1 MKKLGYALARLANSF
16 IRVKVCHFVVTSM
29 ESLSVSSVY
38 GRGGRGKDEDGE
50 AAAERGRGAAA
61 GGDVSVQEAA
71 GIIWIVPR
79 WVMCSFFWSGDLLLF
94 TGLSFLI
101 ISPYKGM

>member
-1 MKKLGYALARLANSF
+1 MKKLGYALARLADRF
-16 IRVKVCHFVVTSM
+16 ITVKVCHFVVMSM

-38 GRGGRGKDEDGE
+38 GRGGQNEDGE
-50 AAAERGRGAAA
+50 AAAERGRGGA